1 MAYKHGV
8 YIKEDETS
16 VAAPILGT
24 AGLQVIFGTA
34 PINLVENPS
43 AAVNKPI
50 LVNNYAEAVAAVGY
64 SDDYEKYTLMQSID
78 ASFKL
83 FNVAPIVLVNVLD
96 PSKHKAT
103 VAAADYTV
111 NDGQATVNVK
121 GLLLAALVVKVDNTT
136 LEEGEHY
143 TTSFDDDGYAV
154 VTLTTAGK
162 TVLGGNTSLNVAG
175 TKIDPTAVTAN
186 DIIGGINASTGAES
200 GLEVIRQ
207 VFPTLGYT
215 PGLILAPG
223 WSHIAT
229 VGAAI
234 QAKCVEIN
242 DNFTCECVLD
252 IPTTTGT
259 ATKYTDV
266 KNIKD
271 TYGYNSKHAILAWP
285 KVLYGTKQMYF
296 SAALAALIAYTDASN
311 DDIPSRS
318 PSNKLLG
325 VTGSVLADGTEVVLD
340 QPQAN
345 VLNGAGVVTAL
356 NFNGWRSWGDNT
368 ACYPENTDPKDRW
381 INCRRMFSWQANSFI
396 LTYFNRVDDPANYRL
411 IESIVDEENIRGN
424 SLVAQGAVAGMR
436 MEYNTDENPIEKIIE
451 GTMVFHQYFAPYSP
465 AQVIENTLE
474 FSPAMLE
481 AALSGESE

>member
-8 YIKEDETS
+8 YIKENETS
-16 VAAPILGT
+16 VAAPVLGT

-64 SDDYEKYTLMQSID
+64 SDDYESYTLMQSID

-96 PSKHKAT
+96 PAKHKAT
-103 VAAADYTV
+103 VAEASYTV
-111 NDGQATVNVK
+111 KDGQATVNVE
-121 GLLLAALVVKVDNTT
+121 GLLLSTLSVKVDTT
-136 LEEGEHY
+136 ALKEGEHY
-143 TTSFDDDGYAV
+143 TASFDDNGYAV
-154 VTLTTAGK
+154 ITLTSDGK
-162 TVLGGNTSLNVAG
+162 IVLGDKTSVSVSG
-175 TKIDPTAVTAN
+175 TKIDPSAVTEN

-215 PGLILAPG
+215 PGLIIAPG
-223 WSHIAT
+223 WSHNAK

-252 IPTTTGT
+252 IPTTEGT

-266 KNIKD
+266 KKIKD
-271 TYGYNSKHAILAWP
+271 EYGYNSKHSILAWP
-285 KVLYGTKQMYF
+285 KVLYAGKQMYY
-296 SAALAALIAYTDASN
+296 SAALAALIAYTDANN
-311 DDIPSRS
+311 DDVPSLS

-325 VTGSVLADGTEVVLD
+325 ISGTVLENGTEVVLD

-345 VLNGAGVVTAL
+345 VLNSFGVVTAL

-368 ACYPENTDPKDRW
+368 ACYPSNTDPKDRW

-411 IESIVDEENIRGN
+411 IESIVDEENVRGN

-436 MEYNTDENPIEKIIE
+436 IEYNADENPIDKIIE
-451 GTMVFHQYFAPYSP
+451 GTMIFHQYFAPYSP

-481 AALSGESE
+481 AALNGESE